1 MAMLR
6 TNQMKIVLDAMGSEN
21 MPAADVEGAVQAAR
35 LYSQDQIIL
44 VGREE
49 LINRELAKY
58 DLADLNLSVVHAEEI
73 VDMTDKPRKVVRGKP
88 NSSMHVGLNLVKDG
102 RADAFVSMGNTG
114 CTLAVAMLGTLK
126 RIPGVKRPAIGAIFP
141 MPHRPILLDNG
152 ANADCDAENLLQFGI
167 MGSIYASA
175 ATGKPNPT
183 IGLIS
188 NGEEEGKGNKLVQEA
203 GELLAQSS
211 INFIGNVEPKDF
223 MQGRVDVAIA
233 DGFVG
238 NVMLKTAEATA
249 RALTDLI
256 RSEIKST
263 VISSLGGMLAR
274 PALRRAGAS
283 LDPDEIGGAPLL
295 GVNGV
300 VMIGHGSSGSKAVR
314 NAIGQARQAVDSGI
328 VEAIKKGIETG

>member
-1 MAMLR
+1 
-6 TNQMKIVLDAMGSEN
+6 MKIVLDAMGSEN
-21 MPAADVEGAVQAAR
+21 MPAADVEGAVQAAQ
-35 LYSQDQIIL
+35 LYKQDQIIL

-58 DLADLNLSVVHAEEI
+58 DLSGLNLSVVHAEEI
-73 VDMTDKPRKVVRGKP
+73 IDMTDKPRKVVRGKP

-126 RIPGVKRPAIGAIFP
+126 RIAGVKRPAIGAIFP

-167 MGSIYASA
+167 MGSIYAA
-175 ATGKPNPT
+175 VVNGKPNPT
-183 IGLIS
+183 IGLLS

-256 RSEIKST
+256 RSEIKSSVLST
-263 VISSLGGMLAR
+263 VGGMLAR